1 MCVGTVV
8 NSKKE
13 IMSILE
19 LHYEEIKRNFLR
31 IDHKIELGLKAFLEK
46 RILPVLAEEDQEI
59 KNLSL
64 EIAQAGQDKNS
75 YDKKIYLGELVEKK
89 VEKKRKFYLE
99 KIFDEL
105 SKLAEEAKLNQI
117 LGINMAFNVAFL
129 VDKGGKR
136 NLIKK
141 WKLFATI

>member
-1 MCVGTVV
+1 
-8 NSKKE
+8 
-13 IMSILE
+13 MSILE